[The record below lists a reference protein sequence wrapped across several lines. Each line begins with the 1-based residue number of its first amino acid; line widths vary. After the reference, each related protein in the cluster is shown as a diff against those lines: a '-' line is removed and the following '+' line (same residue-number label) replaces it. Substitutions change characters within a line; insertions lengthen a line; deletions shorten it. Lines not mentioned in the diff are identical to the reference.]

1 MTPRELY
8 PEGKL
13 VLRELGLRDGL
24 QLVKKWP
31 STAGKIEWLNRAYEA
46 GVRHFEVGSFLPHDR
61 FPQFA
66 DIRQLVDAVA
76 GLPEARSS
84 ALTLNERAISDALA
98 TAVDEIVIAVSATEE
113 HSLANIRRTR
123 KSAVGLIRTAVEE
136 RAASSRPTTI
146 TAAISMAFGCSISG
160 DVAVADVVQLAEE
173 CLEAGAEV
181 IGVAD
186 TVGYAGPAQ
195 VAEVCEALIPR
206 LDGRPLIVHLHDTR
220 GTGLANAHAAL
231 QSGVRILDGTLAGLG
246 GCPFAPGA
254 TGNVVFE
261 DLAYLCERCGFRTG
275 IDLEKLIAVRTVL
288 EAELAGET
296 LHGAMAK
303 AGVPGK
309 IAWQTANSD
318 TPQKPK
324 HQAKSAL

>member
-1 MTPRELY
+1 MRAKMTPRELY

-13 VLRELGLRDGL
+13 ILRELGLRDGL

-31 STAGKIEWLNRAYEA
+31 STAGKIEWLNCGYEA
-46 GVRHFEVGSFLPHDR
+46 GVRHFEVGSFLPRDR

-76 GLPEARSS
+76 GLPEASSS
-84 ALTLNERAISDALA
+84 ALTLNEHAITDALS
-98 TAVDEIVIAVSATEE
+98 TAVNEIVISVSATEE

-136 RAASSRPTTI
+136 RSASPQPPI
-146 TAAISMAFGCSISG
+146 INAAISMAFGCSISG
-160 DVAVADVVQLAEE
+160 DVRVADVVRQAEE

-195 VAEVCEALIPR
+195 VAEMCETLIPR
-206 LDGRPLIVHLHDTR
+206 LGGRPLIVHLHDTR
-220 GTGLANAHAAL
+220 GTGLANAFAAL
-231 QSGVRILDGTLAGLG
+231 RSGVRILDGTLAGLG

-254 TGNVVFE
+254 TGNIVFE

-275 IDLEKLIAVRTVL
+275 IELEKLIAVRSVL
-288 EAELAGET
+288 ETELEGET

-303 AGVPGK
+303 AGVPTK

-318 TPQKPK
+318 TPW
-324 HQAKSAL
+324 KSER